1 MNGSIMTFVM
11 LHGADVLFFCFF
23 VKFMQ
28 PELLIK
34 FPKLWMLLKKL
45 PKLCWV
51 VVDTVLQ
58 LLTRSRL
65 SELWLVNITFG
76 AGHRWIFWQ
85 KIYCWVKKFPSIFHS
100 ILGIKFP
107 RLALCCEKLST
118 FALFCEM
125 LSKIFIFEEDLVKY
139 GLFWEKIEIFGV
151 NKHQNQHFLS

>member
-100 ILGIKFP
+100 ILGIKFS
-107 RLALCCEKLST
+107 RLALCCEKIVNICT
-118 FALFCEM
+118 FLWNVVKNFHFWGRFG
-125 LSKIFIFEEDLVKY
+125 KIWTFLGKNWN
-139 GLFWEKIEIFGV
+139 FWG
-151 NKHQNQHFLS
+151 

>member
-1 MNGSIMTFVM
+1 M
-11 LHGADVLFFCFF
+11 LRMIKFGMLLEKHSLQYMKLSKILFF

-85 KIYCWVKKFPSIFHS
+85 KIYCWVKKFPSIFH
-100 ILGIKFP
+100 FQ
-107 RLALCCEKLST
+107 
-118 FALFCEM
+118 
-125 LSKIFIFEEDLVKY
+125 LSKFSFLSQKLFKICT
-139 GLFWEKIEIFGV
+139 FWEKIAK
-151 NKHQNQHFLS
+151 NLYLLRKNWQNMPFFMKKFAILWSK